1 MLRCRDFRENWRFC
15 LLAWFLSCFCFDIM
29 KFERTHVFALLAWFQ
44 RELMFL
50 LCWRGLREN
59 TRLCFVGVVSEMTTF
74 LFVGVVCALLAWFQR
89 ELTLLFS
96 WHGFRDISRLYLLAW
111 FQRELTF
118 LLCWRDFRENWRF
131 CFVGVISE
139 RTDVFAL
146 LAWFQRE
153 PAVRKGRET
162 NRCAQARVSHD
173 NFVHLYSSFGHMYE
187 YS

>member
-1 MLRCRDFRENWRFC
+1 
-15 LLAWFLSCFCFDIM
+15 M

-74 LFVGVVCALLAWFQR
+74 LFIGVVCALLAWFQR

-96 WHGFRDISRLYLLAW
+96 WHGFRDNSRLYLLAW

-118 LLCWRDFRENWRF
+118 LLCWRDFREN
-131 CFVGVISE
+131 
-139 RTDVFAL
+139 
-146 LAWFQRE
+146 
-153 PAVRKGRET
+153 
-162 NRCAQARVSHD
+162 
-173 NFVHLYSSFGHMYE
+173 
-187 YS
+187 